1 MGRLLY
7 IAGHGAEC
15 AWSGWPRAQT
25 VQARL
30 PTRATISAEQFLARS
45 SPKAETLTFAELGG
59 DIVVKGLSLKER
71 DSIMSGSTDTR
82 TGKVTDNAFVSLTVL
97 TGMVEPKLTPQN
109 VAELS
114 EKNFGLMNLISKAIW
129 KLSGVEKDED
139 SLKNV

>member
-1 MGRLLY
+1 M
-7 IAGHGAEC
+7 E
-15 AWSGWPRAQT
+15 QT
-25 VQARL
+25 LRE
-30 PTRATISAEQFLARS
+30 PKRATISAEQFLARS